1 LPWEGCH
8 CAPTERGRLSASM
21 SRTRP
26 IRCSVD
32 SSGHTADGVATRVAR
47 VLLER
52 DHAFLNREGDCQ
64 AARDPSY
71 PRRRRQASLP
81 AALFPDLNPIEQVF
95 AKLKTLLRK
104 AGERTIEATWRR
116 IGSLLGEFRPEECA
130 NYFKNVGYAS
140 A

>member
-1 LPWEGCH
+1 
-8 CAPTERGRLSASM
+8 M

-32 SSGHTADGVATRVAR
+32 SSGHAADGVATRVAR

-81 AALFPDLNPIEQVF
+81 AALFPDLNAIEQVF

-104 AGERTIEATWRR
+104 AGERTIEATCRR
-116 IGSLLGEFRPEECA
+116 GGSVLREVRTDPCA
-130 NYFKNVGYAS
+130 NDISHAGH
-140 A
+140 